1 MLSTNKE
8 VQFFEIPFKVKSP
21 NESITLED
29 LGVNGC
35 LGPVT
40 TVVAMITTSQKE
52 AGVHLNTTSSIL
64 HHTYHKMLKQQLVE

>member
-1 MLSTNKE
+1 M
-8 VQFFEIPFKVKSP
+8 QFFEIPFKVKSP

-40 TVVAMITTSQKE
+40 TVVAMITT
-52 AGVHLNTTSSIL
+52 T
-64 HHTYHKMLKQQLVE
+64 